1 MQEIMN
7 MTMILYTAG
16 MDAQVS
22 YGFHSERKKN
32 PEKFKNQLTNQVF
45 FGVFVWETIFFY
57 PFLWLVIQ
65 KSELLARLRDVWMYD
80 ESCNAFVY
88 AGYIC

>member
-1 MQEIMN
+1 MN
-7 MTMILYTAG
+7 FMLLYAAG

-45 FGVFVWETIFFY
+45 LFVFVENNIFY
-57 PFLWLVIQ
+57 IFL
-65 KSELLARLRDVWMYD
+65 RLFRK
-80 ESCNAFVY
+80 
-88 AGYIC
+88 

>member
-1 MQEIMN
+1 MQEVTQMMI
-7 MTMILYTAG
+7 MILYTAG

-45 FGVFVWETIFFY
+45 FVCVENTII
-57 PFLWLVIQ
+57 L
-65 KSELLARLRDVWMYD
+65 
-80 ESCNAFVY
+80 
-88 AGYIC
+88 

>member
-1 MQEIMN
+1 MN
-7 MTMILYTAG
+7 FMLLYAAG

-45 FGVFVWETIFFY
+45 LFVWKTIVFIFSFDY
-57 PFLWLVIQ
+57 LEIKIASSP
-65 KSELLARLRDVWMYD
+65 A
-80 ESCNAFVY
+80 
-88 AGYIC
+88 